1 MHTHHEPY
9 VDWTIAGRL
18 QRPGQSRQNHPGEE
32 AGMIRSINFRL
43 NETEYRISIR
53 EEALALDWIRN
64 EAGLKGTKEGC
75 REGDCGACLV
85 LLGGLGPD
93 GTTEWRSVTSCTL
106 AMGEL
111 DGRHVVTIEGLAAAG
126 LTPVMAAMLDEGASQ
141 CGFCSPGFILALTGY
156 LVTGARMDPVE
167 AMVAVEGNL
176 CRCTG
181 YGSIRRAAA
190 RLATEFQGL
199 PAGLAERLAALAERK
214 VLPAGLA
221 SLMAA
226 PPEHASRHAVD
237 TEDAPGQKAGFVIG
251 GGTDYFVRNPDPEPG
266 LAPSFSD
273 RGPEARVIG
282 EFIESG
288 RTMVRLGAAVNATDF
303 FASPIVRRAAPGI
316 ERHEVEVASPPIRN
330 RATLTGNIVNAS
342 PIADMTAMLIALG
355 ARLELEGA
363 AGERVVA
370 LEDFY
375 LGYKKIDLHPGEQ
388 VTAILFEGGWS
399 RFAFEKA
406 AKRER
411 LDIATVNC
419 AVAVRLAA
427 DGTISGARYSAGG
440 VAATPLRLRDAEAA
454 LTGQKPSAALA
465 RTLGTLAAA
474 AGSPMSD
481 VRGSSTYRKRLLERL
496 AWAAC
501 CRLWPELRLEE
512 ELLA

>member
-1 MHTHHEPY
+1 
-9 VDWTIAGRL
+9 
-18 QRPGQSRQNHPGEE
+18 
-32 AGMIRSINFRL
+32 MIRSINFRL
-43 NETEYRISIR
+43 NETDHRISIR

-85 LLGGLGPD
+85 LLGGRGPD
-93 GTTEWRSVTSCTL
+93 GATEWRSVTSCTL

-126 LTPVMAAMLDEGASQ
+126 LTPVMEAMLDEGASQ

-156 LVTGARMDPVE
+156 LVSGARVDPVE

-190 RLATEFQGL
+190 RLAAEFQGL
-199 PAGLAERLAALAERK
+199 PARLAERLAERAARG

-221 SLMAA
+221 ACMAT
-226 PPEHASRHAVD
+226 PPEHAGRHAGD
-237 TEDAPGQKAGFVIG
+237 AEDAPGSQQAGLVLG

-282 EFIESG
+282 EFVENG

-303 FASPIVRRAAPGI
+303 FVSPVVRRAAPGI

-330 RATLTGNIVNAS
+330 RATLAGNIVNAS

-363 AGERVVA
+363 TGERVVA

-419 AVAVRLAA
+419 AIAVRLAA
-427 DGTISGARYSAGG
+427 DGTITDARYSAGG

-454 LTGQKPSAALA
+454 LTGKKPSAALA
-465 RTLGTLAAA
+465 RTLGTLAAG

>member
-1 MHTHHEPY
+1 
-9 VDWTIAGRL
+9 
-18 QRPGQSRQNHPGEE
+18 
-32 AGMIRSINFRL
+32 MIRTIGFRL
-43 NETEYRISIR
+43 NETDYRISVR

-85 LLGGLGPD
+85 LLGGPIQGDQAPEGLSAKSAV
-93 GTTEWRSVTSCTL
+93 EWRSVTSCTL

-111 DGRHVVTIEGLAAAG
+111 DGRHVVTIEGLASAG
-126 LTPVMAAMLDEGASQ
+126 LTPVMEAMLDEGASQ
-141 CGFCSPGFILALTGY
+141 CGFCSPGFVLALTGY
-156 LVTGARMDPVE
+156 LVSGARVDPVE

-190 RLATEFQGL
+190 RLAGEFSDLPSGL
-199 PAGLAERLAALAERK
+199 PERLAILAERR

-221 SLMAA
+221 AAMAVPIA
-226 PPEHASRHAVD
+226 PSGEKGSGEAV
-237 TEDAPGQKAGFVIG
+237 ARLVIG
-251 GGTDYFVRNPDPEPG
+251 GGTDYFVRNPDPDPS

-273 RGPEARVIG
+273 KGPRARSIR
-282 EFIESG
+282 ESSAGG
-288 RTMVRLGAAVNATDF
+288 RSAVVLGAAVNATDF
-303 FASPIVRRAAPGI
+303 FSSPVVREAAPGV
-316 ERHEVEVASPPIRN
+316 ERFELDVASPPIRN
-330 RATLTGNIVNAS
+330 RATLAGNIVNAS

-355 ARLELEGA
+355 AELRLSGA
-363 AGERVVA
+363 AASRTVA
-370 LEDFY
+370 LEDFFV
-375 LGYKKIDLHPGEQ
+375 GYKKTVLAPGE
-388 VTAILFEGGWS
+388 VVESISFPGGWS
-399 RFAFEKA
+399 SFAFEKA
-406 AKRER
+406 SKRER

-419 AVAVRLAA
+419 AVAVRMSP
-427 DGTISGARYSAGG
+427 DGTIAEARYSAGG

-454 LTGQKPSAALA
+454 MIGRKPSAALA
-465 RTLGTLAAA
+465 RELGTIAAG

>member
-1 MHTHHEPY
+1 MNR
-9 VDWTIAGRL
+9 TIA
-18 QRPGQSRQNHPGEE
+18 
-32 AGMIRSINFRL
+32 FRL
-43 NETEYRISIR
+43 NERDYCLEVR

-85 LLGGLGPD
+85 LLGGRGPD
-93 GTTEWRSVTSCTL
+93 GGAEWRSVTSCTL

-111 DGRHVVTIEGLAAAG
+111 DGRHVVTIEGLASAG
-126 LTPVMAAMLDEGASQ
+126 LTPVMEAMLDEGASQ
-141 CGFCSPGFILALTGY
+141 CGFCSPGFVLALTGY
-156 LVTGARMDPVE
+156 LISGARVDPVE

-190 RLATEFQGL
+190 RLAADFADL
-199 PAGLAERLAALAERK
+199 PAGLEARLAMLAARKAL
-214 VLPAGLA
+214 PPGLA
-221 SLMAA
+221 SLMAT
-226 PPEHASRHAVD
+226 PPE
-237 TEDAPGQKAGFVIG
+237 PAGRSGGPTAGTANLVLG

-273 RGPEARVIG
+273 RGPEARRIAEG
-282 EFIESG
+282 MDSG
-288 RTMVRLGAAVNATDF
+288 GPIVRLGAAVSAADF
-303 FASPIVRRAAPGI
+303 FGSAAVRKAAPGI
-316 ERHEVEVASPPIRN
+316 ERHEFDVASPPIRN
-330 RATLTGNIVNAS
+330 RATLAGNIVNAS

-355 ARLELEGA
+355 ADLSL
-363 AGERVVA
+363 AGPSGPRSLA
-370 LEDFY
+370 LEDFF
-375 LGYKKIDLHPGEQ
+375 LGYKKIDLRDGER
-388 VTAILFEGGWS
+388 VEEIAFRGGWS

-406 AKRER
+406 SKRER

-419 AVAVRLAA
+419 AAAVVMAP
-427 DGTISGARYSAGG
+427 DGTIARARYAAGG
-440 VAATPLRLRDAEAA
+440 VAATPLRLRDIEAA
-454 LTGQKPSAALA
+454 MAGRRPSAALA
-465 RTLGTLAAA
+465 REMGSLAAG

-501 CRLWPELRLEE
+501 VRLWPELRLEE